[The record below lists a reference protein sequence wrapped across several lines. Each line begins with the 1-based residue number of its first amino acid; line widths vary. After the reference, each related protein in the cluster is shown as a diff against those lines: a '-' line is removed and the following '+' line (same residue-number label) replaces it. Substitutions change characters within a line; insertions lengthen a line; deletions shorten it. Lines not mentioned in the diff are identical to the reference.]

1 MSQDPLDNTE
11 MMKMMMMA
19 KQVSNNQAEE
29 TKKIQMQKQQQQ
41 QQQQQTAPPQPS
53 PYDKTYISSKNALD
67 SSFILKGMKYR
78 GIKWKLEQDLLS
90 KYNKRMPLPDYNKIA
105 ISDLII

>member
-41 QQQQQTAPPQPS
+41 HQTAPPQPS